1 MLATVLTRASVG
13 LQAPVVTVE
22 VHVSNGLPA
31 LSIVGLPEASVRESR
46 ERVRSA
52 LISSGFQL
60 PPKRITVNLAPADLP
75 KAGGRY
81 DLAIALGILVATGQL
96 VIEGLENYEFYGE
109 LGLTGELRSVPG
121 TLSAL
126 VNCEQSGRIP
136 IISMADSAE
145 ASILLANRPEGADQ
159 VTVLAASSLLEVC
172 SFLLR
177 HTQLTPVKFESFTKA
192 TYQKDL
198 SDISGQTQAK
208 RVLELCA
215 SGGHSL
221 LMVGPPGSG
230 KSMLASRL
238 VTLLPELEQ
247 CEALELASIYSVAG
261 KSVDVT
267 TINQTKLVSP
277 HHSASAAAMVGGGSI
292 PKPGAISLAHN
303 GVLFLDELPE
313 FARPV
318 LEALREPLETHQVE
332 VSRVQ
337 QQVTF
342 PAKFLLI
349 AAMNPSPSGYFSDDP
364 FGRCTDTPDQIA
376 RYQHKISGPLL
387 DRIDL
392 HLEVPP
398 VDIDALQ
405 QIKDPHAETSAEVR
419 ARVEALRSKQKQRQ
433 GCLNSEL
440 TSQQILEQIPLDEMS
455 QAILK
460 NAVEKMGISARS
472 YHRILRVART
482 LADMAQ
488 VDQVE
493 AMHIAEALGYRSLD
507 RKLGGR

>member
-96 VIEGLENYEFYGE
+96 VVEGLEHYEFYGE

-136 IISMADSAE
+136 IIPMADSAE
-145 ASILLANRPEGADQ
+145 ASILLANSPEGANQ
-159 VTVLAASSLLEVC
+159 VTPLGANSLLEVC
-172 SFLLR
+172 SFLLN
-177 HTQLTPVKFESFTKA
+177 HSQLTSIQFEAPSEA
-192 TYQKDL
+192 VYQKDL
-198 SDISGQTQAK
+198 ADISGQIQAK

-215 SGGHSL
+215 AGGHSL

-238 VTLLPELEQ
+238 VTLLPDLTQ
-247 CEALELASIYSVAG
+247 SEALELASIYSVAG
-261 KSVDVT
+261 KSVDVG
-267 TINQTKLVSP
+267 TIKQTKLVSP
-277 HHSASAAAMVGGGSI
+277 HHSASAAAMVGGGSV

-313 FARPV
+313 FSRPV

-349 AAMNPSPSGYFSDDP
+349 AAMNPSPSGFFSDDS

-376 RYQHKISGPLL
+376 RYQQKISGPLL

-398 VDIDALQ
+398 VDIEALQ
-405 QIKDPHAETSAEVR
+405 QIKDPHAETSATVR
-419 ARVEALRSKQKQRQ
+419 ERVAVLRKKQLQRQ

-440 TSQQILEQIPLDEMS
+440 TSQQILEQVALDEMS
-455 QAILK
+455 QTILK

-488 VDQVE
+488 VEHVE

-507 RKLGGR
+507 RKLAGR